1 MRAVKDGL
9 PAPYGEGEESE
20 LPRWTRAVW
29 DSLVTPRENNGE
41 NTEKNRSIGRP
52 DMSLLSPGSYA
63 HLQSKILTPTFLTR
77 SCK

>member
-29 DSLVTPRENNGE
+29 DSLVTPRENNGRE
-41 NTEKNRSIGRP
+41 HGKESFDWEARYVIAKPWPLCLPSR
-52 DMSLLSPGSYA
+52 
-63 HLQSKILTPTFLTR
+63 
-77 SCK
+77 